1 MSLIKPRT
9 RGKQF
14 VQHRTRLD
22 RENHETLYAYAAFI
36 GEEPEYVLNE
46 LIDTVLAKDKDFLKW
61 RAEHPQSCVPQP
73 VDASEGSAGRQA
85 PSTARGRPA
94 RSDRRCRGGTRRGRV
109 G

>member
-1 MSLIKPRT
+1 MSFIKPRT

-14 VQHRTRLD
+14 MQHRTRLD

-36 GEEPEYVLNE
+36 NEEPEYVLNE

-73 VDASEGSAGRQA
+73 
-85 PSTARGRPA
+85 STRPKDPQGVRHRRPHADGPREATGGATVARA
-94 RSDRRCRGGTRRGRV
+94 V
-109 G
+109 GA